1 MTRNWL
7 TGTSERERITAEE
20 QLEPAPPA
28 ERQEVLHPGGTSELK
43 DSSRS
48 AMSSVNTGDSLQHT
62 PVLWENSYLHQS
74 SISGR
79 ENFMGSLIEKN
90 KLISDMQAVA
100 RGGGSGL
107 NQRTPDWNSN

>member
-7 TGTSERERITAEE
+7 TGTSERERIAAEE
-20 QLEPAPPA
+20 QLEPTAPA

-43 DSSRS
+43 DSGRS
-48 AMSSVNTGDSLQHT
+48 AMSSVNTRDSLQHT
-62 PVLWENSYLHQS
+62 PELWENYDLHKS

-79 ENFMGSLIEKN
+79 ENFMRSLTERK
-90 KLISDMQAVA
+90 KLISDMQGVA
-100 RGGGSGL
+100 RGGDSGL